1 MLRLFDGSVAP
12 NGPIRSYVELD
23 FVLPSGDC
31 DRFRFLVTR
40 LDDTC
45 SLVLGY
51 DWLESR
57 NPAIQWGTGHLALH
71 GSTISSDLP
80 SISPLTPGNPTKVS
94 PKPAASSTLSSIPP
108 GPAASSALPS
118 VPPVPGL
125 VATIAR
131 KVSASLQAKLATASP
146 NPAASSIISPALSS
160 PATPPSKK
168 SPPMDIA
175 IVSAVEFAAFAYA
188 SPELVGSVNILSPAE
203 VARSAAAQ
211 PRGEDVASDVLPEH
225 IPSCYHDFADVFSK
239 AKADELPPRRSYD
252 HAVELEPGSTVPYG
266 RIYRLSEVELKALR
280 EFLDEYLAK
289 GFIRPSKSPGGA
301 PVLFIKKKDGSLR
314 LCVDYRGLNNITKK
328 DRYPLPRIDELLD
341 RLCRAYIF
349 TKLDLRSGYNLV
361 RMREG
366 DEYKT
371 AFRTRYGSYEFLV
384 MHFGLTN
391 GPATFQ
397 HFMNDIF
404 RKFLDDFLAG
414 YLDDLIIFTDLGDEV
429 PPTSLLPEDNPLH
442 VQQVR
447 KVLQTLRDNGLFA
460 NPKKCFFHVRSV
472 DFLGYMVSP
481 EGLSMDPA
489 KSEAVK
495 AWPLPKNVKEVQSFL
510 GFANFYRRFIACY
523 SAIAKPLTNLTR
535 KEVLFEMT
543 PKCVAAFEE
552 LKTAFTTAPILAHF
566 HPEYPTVV
574 ETDASD
580 YAVAAVISQEDP
592 NDHLLRPVAYFSRS
606 MAPAELNYEIYD
618 KELLAIFAAFK
629 HWRAYLEG
637 SVHPVRVVTDHKN
650 LEYFATTKLLTR
662 RQARWSEFLSSFH
675 YQVLYRPGRL
685 GGKPDILTR
694 RSDVYPKRGEGA
706 YALANP
712 QNLQQLF
719 KDGQLLESLRAT
731 YVLEP
736 GSLSTSASVQLR
748 ATICDVDSLRV
759 DILTATAT
767 DALAQAQLTARDLAA
782 PWSLSPSRLLLFNLR
797 VYVPDRDDL
806 RLKILQLKHDHETAG
821 HPGFRKTLELVKRE
835 FYWPGLRNYV
845 SDYCRTCDSCSRN
858 KAAHHKPY
866 GLLKQLPIPER
877 PWESI
882 SADFIVEL
890 PLSTDSST
898 DSIHDAILVVVDR
911 LTKMSLFIPTTTRAT
926 SQELARLYV
935 KHVFS
940 KHGVPSDIISD
951 RGSTFTSQFTAALGQ
966 LLNIKLNYST
976 AYHPETDGQTERTNQ
991 QIEGYLRMY
1000 TNYQQDDW
1008 VDLLPIAE
1016 FAYNNALHSATQVSP
1031 FFANYGYNPRAT
1043 LSLDLAVT
1051 DPAAH
1056 DFSKSLSELHD
1067 YCRREIAVAQSQ
1079 YQAPADR
1086 RRSEIPQEIAE
1097 GKMVWLNAKNITT
1110 KRPSKKLDHKRLGP
1124 YEIEKQISSHAFRLK
1139 LPHSMR
1145 FLHPVFH
1152 VSLLSPHRENQI
1164 PLRISPPPLPVE
1176 VAGETEYE
1184 VAAILDSRIR
1194 YRKLQYLVQWSGYD
1208 HTAESTS
1215 WEPLDNVENS
1225 AELIAQF
1232 HLQYPSKPS
1241 LQP

>member
-1 MLRLFDGSVAP
+1 MKTKID
-12 NGPIRSYVELD
+12 
-23 FVLPSGDC
+23 
-31 DRFRFLVTR
+31 
-40 LDDTC
+40 
-45 SLVLGY
+45 
-51 DWLESR
+51 
-57 NPAIQWGTGHLALH
+57 IQ
-71 GSTISSDLP
+71 
-80 SISPLTPGNPTKVS
+80 V
-94 PKPAASSTLSSIPP
+94 
-108 GPAASSALPS
+108 
-118 VPPVPGL
+118 
-125 VATIAR
+125 
-131 KVSASLQAKLATASP
+131 VSAQ
-146 NPAASSIISPALSS
+146 
-160 PATPPSKK
+160 
-168 SPPMDIA
+168 
-175 IVSAVEFAAFAYA
+175 EFAAFAHT
-188 SPELVGSVNILSPAE
+188 SPELVGSIIAFPPEV
-203 VARSAAAQ
+203 VARSTTV
-211 PRGEDVASDVLPEH
+211 EKNSSDETIPEH

-239 AKADELPPRRSYD
+239 AKADELPPRREYD
-252 HAVELEPGSTVPYG
+252 HAVELEPGSSIPYG

-314 LCVDYRGLNNITKK
+314 LCVDYRGLNNITTK

-341 RLCRAYIF
+341 RLCSAYIF

-361 RMREG
+361 RLREG

-414 YLDDLIIFTDLGDEV
+414 YLDDLIIFTTLGDEI
-429 PPTSLLPEDNPLH
+429 PPTSLLPEHNPLH
-442 VQQVR
+442 VEQVR

-489 KSEAVK
+489 KTEVVQ
-495 AWPLPKNVKEVQSFL
+495 AWPMPKNVKDVQSFL
-510 GFANFYRRFIACY
+510 GFANFYRRFIANY

-535 KEVLFEMT
+535 KEVKFEMT
-543 PKCVAAFEE
+543 TKCIAAFNE
-552 LKTAFTTAPILAHF
+552 LKGAFTTAPVLAHF
-566 HPEYPTVV
+566 HPEYPTIV

-580 YAVAAVISQEDP
+580 YAIAAVLSQEDP
-592 NDHLLRPVAYFSRS
+592 NDHLLHPVAYFSRS

-618 KELLAIFAAFK
+618 KELLAIFAGFR

-675 YQVLYRPGRL
+675 YKVLYRPGRL

-719 KDGQLLESLRAT
+719 KDGQLLELLRAT
-731 YVLEP
+731 YILQPE
-736 GSLSTSASVQLR
+736 SISASAIVQMR
-748 ATICDVDSLRV
+748 PTIYKVDSLLA
-759 DILTATAT
+759 DILTELTSDEFAKT
-767 DALAQAQLTARDLAA
+767 QLEPSP
-782 PWSLSPSRLLLFNLR
+782 PWSRSPSGLLLFNLR
-797 VYVPDRDDL
+797 VYVPEGHDL
-806 RLKILQLKHDHETAG
+806 RLRILQLKHDHETAG
-821 HPGFRKTLELVKRE
+821 HPGFRKTLDLVKRE

-845 SDYCRTCDSCSRN
+845 SDYCRTCDNCSRN

-882 SADFIVEL
+882 SVDFIVEL
-890 PLSTDSST
+890 PPSSDSST
-898 DSIHDAILVVVDR
+898 ANIHDAILVVVDR
-911 LTKMSLFIPTTTRAT
+911 LTKMSLFIPTTTKAT

-940 KHGVPSDIISD
+940 KHGVPSDIVSD
-951 RGSTFTSQFTAALGQ
+951 RGSTFTSQFTSALAL

-1008 VDLLPIAE
+1008 ADLLPIAE
-1016 FAYNNALHSATQVSP
+1016 FAYNNGSHSATQVSP
-1031 FFANYGYNPRAT
+1031 FFANYGYNP
-1043 LSLDLAVT
+1043 
-1051 DPAAH
+1051 
-1056 DFSKSLSELHD
+1056 
-1067 YCRREIAVAQSQ
+1067 
-1079 YQAPADR
+1079 
-1086 RRSEIPQEIAE
+1086 
-1097 GKMVWLNAKNITT
+1097 
-1110 KRPSKKLDHKRLGP
+1110 
-1124 YEIEKQISSHAFRLK
+1124 
-1139 LPHSMR
+1139 
-1145 FLHPVFH
+1145 
-1152 VSLLSPHRENQI
+1152 
-1164 PLRISPPPLPVE
+1164 
-1176 VAGETEYE
+1176 
-1184 VAAILDSRIR
+1184 
-1194 YRKLQYLVQWSGYD
+1194 
-1208 HTAESTS
+1208 
-1215 WEPLDNVENS
+1215 
-1225 AELIAQF
+1225 
-1232 HLQYPSKPS
+1232 
-1241 LQP
+1241 